1 MNKGV
6 MGIVVAFSA
15 VTMAVAQQTPAG
27 TAQGTLK
34 VGTNAFTINRS
45 YALMEDDVEGSRL
58 SGPQKSL
65 KIVLS
70 DSALTQDDVSE
81 WFQLAQLTRQ
91 GKMHGVRLEY
101 DPAKKELFGAT
112 IFYLPPSGQ
121 GSPQNISL
129 MGKGLNHQIKDL
141 KIANGWVSGTAL
153 MAKPDKWMEF
163 EASNPPK
170 TYTYKVTFRA
180 PILKP
185 EPVSAT
191 LIGKEAQESPHVVAL
206 IALFTAAKEG
216 DLEAVRRYSLPN
228 PMMEEFIKSQGEEK
242 AKEMMKQTVPD
253 PKTFPAEVQKIIVR
267 GKKATVISVDK
278 EKTTT
283 RMKLVQVGEDWKIA
297 P

>member
-1 MNKGV
+1 MNKDV
-6 MGIVVAFSA
+6 IGIVVAFSA

-34 VGTNAFTINRS
+34 VGTKAFTINRS
-45 YALMEDDVEGSRL
+45 YALMEDDVEGNRTT
-58 SGPQKSL
+58 GPQKFL
-65 KIVLS
+65 KIVLA
-70 DSALTQDDVSE
+70 DAALTQDDVSD
-81 WFQLAQLTRQ
+81 WFQLTQLSRQ
-91 GKMHGVRLEY
+91 GKMHGIRFEY

-112 IFYLPPSGQ
+112 IYYIPPSGQ

-129 MGKGLNHQIKDL
+129 MGKGVNHQIKDL
-141 KIANGWVSGTAL
+141 KIVDGWVSGTAL
-153 MAKPDKWMEF
+153 MVKPDKWMEF
-163 EASNPPK
+163 EESAPK

-180 PILKP
+180 PILNP

-191 LIGKEAQESPHVVAL
+191 LTGKEAQESPHVAAV

-228 PMMEEFIKSQGEEK
+228 PMMEEFIKNEGEEK

-253 PKTFPAEVQKIIVR
+253 PKTFPAEVQKIVVR